1 LSDLRLSNVEELVE
15 QDQSGRR
22 PKLEALLR
30 QTLGVLRSLAD
41 ILTRTYLSHAVR
53 TRRFT
58 A

>member
-1 LSDLRLSNVEELVE
+1 LSNVEELVE

-53 TRRFT
+53 ARRFT